1 MRRRI
6 RILNTVLECL
16 VYAVQRVQYPVRSRP
31 SSTHTR
37 VLHAAHVC
45 ARNRTRTRATRSGT
59 RHTTRDA
66 ILNAILLSLG
76 LALWRLG
83 PAFSRLCLWSPGINV
98 TPGENKG
105 GQKGLV
111 SRQRSDRSDRRCVS
125 LAVSRGPGCDARPS
139 GGRVRSER
147 IDAGG
152 DDKKAARA
160 REAVRAM
167 FPLSAGG
174 AQGAAVTAE

>member
-6 RILNTVLECL
+6 RILNTELECL
-16 VYAVQRVQYPVRSRP
+16 VYAVQRVQYPVRCRP

-83 PAFSRLCLWSPGINV
+83 PAFSRLWSPGINV
-98 TPGENKG
+98 TPGEKG

-111 SRQRSDRSDRRCVS
+111 SIYRQRSDRSDRRCVS
-125 LAVSRGPGCDARPS
+125 ARSRCRAAPDATRDRQAVAS
-139 GGRVRSER
+139 GRSGSTPEAT
-147 IDAGG
+147 I
-152 DDKKAARA
+152 KKRLEHAKR
-160 REAVRAM
+160 
-167 FPLSAGG
+167 
-174 AQGAAVTAE
+174 

>member
-1 MRRRI
+1 MCSQSHTDTRDA
-6 RILNTVLECL
+6 VG
-16 VYAVQRVQYPVRSRP
+16 YA
-31 SSTHTR
+31 
-37 VLHAAHVC
+37 
-45 ARNRTRTRATRSGT
+45 

-83 PAFSRLCLWSPGINV
+83 PAFSRLWSPGINV
-98 TPGENKG
+98 TPGEKG